1 MIFRSKASHLSVFSL
16 ILLCLALGGCTKAP
30 EQEMSDAKA
39 SIENA
44 KAIKADLYAFEGY
57 KKAID
62 AHSNALQAF
71 EARKYREARKF
82 AILTKE
88 EADASVQ
95 IAMKNMELFKE
106 RARKSID
113 ALETTLSAVHR
124 ILENRKEEIAN
135 EITELETGFD
145 LVRSAYESGDFKKAE
160 EKAGNLTEKAN
171 KILERF
177 DYSRG

>member
-1 MIFRSKASHLSVFSL
+1 MILRSKALHLSVFTL
-16 ILLCLALGGCTKAP
+16 ILFSLVLGGCTKAP

-44 KAIKADLYAFEGY
+44 MAIKADLYAFEAY

-62 AHSNALQAF
+62 AHIKAQQAF
-71 EARKYREARKF
+71 EAKKYRDARRF

-88 EADASVQ
+88 EADAAIQ

-106 RARKSID
+106 KARKSMD
-113 ALETTLSAVHR
+113 ALETTLSAVYR
-124 ILENRKEEIAN
+124 ILENRKEEITN
-135 EITELETGFD
+135 ELTELEAGFD

-177 DYSRG
+177 DDTQG